1 MAAVLED
8 NAAAEDRLV
17 VDDAFAGGLGSV
29 PENAFVA
36 DLRIVRYVNAFE
48 QEVPVADRSDAVRIG
63 SPVDDR
69 FFTDRVVVADHQN
82 GFVSPEL
89 EVLRGGAQD
98 GALVNGVAGSH
109 PGAVQHAGVRHDRTV
124 VADFDILID
133 VCERVNG
140 HVLPD
145 FRTGVYMS

>member
-48 QEVPVADRSDAVRIG
+48 QEVP
-63 SPVDDR
+63 SPI
-69 FFTDRVVVADHQN
+69 
-82 GFVSPEL
+82 
-89 EVLRGGAQD
+89 EVTPSG
-98 GALVNGVAGSH
+98 
-109 PGAVQHAGVRHDRTV
+109 
-124 VADFDILID
+124 
-133 VCERVNG
+133 
-140 HVLPD
+140 
-145 FRTGVYMS
+145 